1 MATFESERNYSN
13 PTEVIE
19 VNKIKT
25 IRSDDNTASNI
36 FVCFTLIIY

>member
-1 MATFESERNYSN
+1 MDTDKIATFENERDYNS

-25 IRSDDNTASNI
+25 IRSDDNAASFI
-36 FVCFTLIIY
+36 FV